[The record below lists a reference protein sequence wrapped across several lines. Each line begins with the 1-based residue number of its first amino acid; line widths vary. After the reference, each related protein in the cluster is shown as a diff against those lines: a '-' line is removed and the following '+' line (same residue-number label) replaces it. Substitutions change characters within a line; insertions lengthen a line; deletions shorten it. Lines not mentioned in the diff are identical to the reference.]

1 VTLFDVTNPMQISLD
16 SVYDPSVIR
25 FASAIA
31 ASEGRAVVGSFGFEM
46 PNGDE
51 IGAAVFSLTVLNV
64 AQPNDPLLLSQII
77 VDYQT
82 NHIAIHGDLVY
93 VIGSDL
99 VLRTFRLTADGQL
112 SELGTMD
119 FASSGADEILLHGD
133 YAFVAQMNHSV
144 SVLDIRNSANPS
156 VLLVIDA
163 QGAIGDI
170 HIDGNLL
177 LIAGQ
182 AGNLQALNIENPQ
195 APTIVGNFHT
205 PSPAEAVT
213 VINDQVYVAI
223 KDQVIISDLPIHS
236 VP

>member
-1 VTLFDVTNPMQISLD
+1 MAVILFIL
-16 SVYDPSVIR
+16 I
-25 FASAIA
+25 
-31 ASEGRAVVGSFGFEM
+31 
-46 PNGDE
+46 
-51 IGAAVFSLTVLNV
+51 
-64 AQPNDPLLLSQII
+64 
-77 VDYQT
+77 
-82 NHIAIHGDLVY
+82 LVY

-112 SELGTMD
+112 SELATMG
-119 FASSGADEILLHGD
+119 FASSGANEILLHGD
-133 YAFVAQMNHSV
+133 YAFISQMNHTV
-144 SVLDIRNSANPS
+144 SILDITNPTYPS
-156 VLLVIDA
+156 VLLVIDT
-163 QGAIGDI
+163 QGPVGDI

-195 APTIVGNFHT
+195 APTIVYNFHP

-223 KDQVIISDLPIHS
+223 KDQVVISDLPIHS